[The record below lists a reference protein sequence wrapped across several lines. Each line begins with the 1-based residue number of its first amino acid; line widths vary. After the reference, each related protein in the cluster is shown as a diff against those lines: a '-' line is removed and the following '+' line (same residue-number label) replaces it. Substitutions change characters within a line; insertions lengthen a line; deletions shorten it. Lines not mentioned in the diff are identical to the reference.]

1 MDNKGTVSIW
11 DPCPGCR
18 DGDALL
24 AKASKGR
31 VTRRL
36 TTLERDT
43 FLGGF

>member
-24 AKASKGR
+24 AASKGR
-31 VTRRL
+31 VTRHL